1 MKKHILI
8 FGAGKSATSLIDYL
22 KKQLQANSWMLTV
35 ADSNLALASG
45 KTAGA
50 PGTKAVG
57 IDVTNDEKRQS
68 LISKADLVISLL
80 PPSLHILVAKDCC
93 KLRKHLLTASY
104 ISDEIRQLSK
114 EINDNNLLFLCEM
127 GLDPGIDH
135 MSAMQIIH
143 RLKSEQAEIH
153 SFVSH
158 CGGLVSPESDDNP
171 WHYKISWNPSN
182 VVKAG
187 GDGARFLEKGE
198 LTFMTYDQLF
208 ENCKQVHIPSL
219 GNYAYYP
226 NRDSLSYIELYGL
239 EDTGDFLRTTLRHPA
254 FCMGWSALVK
264 SGLTTET
271 SITDLQPLTF
281 REWAA
286 PIVSFLNEEN
296 KIQLEYLGLFDQ
308 TLVPETLQTN
318 AAILQSLLE
327 KKLMLKKEDK
337 DMVVMLHEFVYTVN
351 GKRQR
356 LTSSLVVKGEDH
368 LHTAMAKTVG
378 LPLGI
383 AAKLILQ
390 QKIMLRGLHIPIQKE
405 IYEPVL
411 EELSN
416 AGIAFTE
423 HYE

>member
-1 MKKHILI
+1 MI
-8 FGAGKSATSLIDYL
+8 FGAGKSATSLIDYV
-22 KKQLQANSWMLTV
+22 KKQLQANSWTLTV
-35 ADSNLALASG
+35 ADSDLTLASA

-50 PGTKAVG
+50 AGTEAVG
-57 IDVTNDEKRQS
+57 INVMNDEDREA
-68 LISKADLVISLL
+68 LISKADIVISLL
-80 PPSLHILVAKDCC
+80 PPMLHHVVAKDCC

-104 ISDEIRQLSK
+104 ISDEIRQLSA
-114 EINDNNLLFLCEM
+114 EIKQHDLLFLCEM

-135 MSAMQIIH
+135 MSAMQIVH
-143 RLKSEQAEIH
+143 RLKSENAKID

-171 WHYKISWNPSN
+171 WHYKISWNPAN

-187 GDGARFLEKGE
+187 GDGARFLEKGAVR
-198 LTFMTYDQLF
+198 FMTYDELF
-208 ENCKQVHIPSL
+208 ENCRQVAIPTL

-226 NRDSLSYIELYGL
+226 NRDSLTYIELYGL

-254 FCMGWSALVK
+254 FCIGWNLIVK
-264 SGLTTET
+264 SGLTSET
-271 SITDLQPLTF
+271 SITDLQPFTF
-281 REWAA
+281 RDWSA
-286 PIVSFLNEEN
+286 PILPFLNDEN
-296 KIQLEYLGLFDQ
+296 KYQFEYLGLFEQ
-308 TLVPETLQTN
+308 TPVPPALKTN

-337 DMVVMLHEFVYTVN
+337 DMVVMLHEFVYTVK
-351 GKRQR
+351 GRRQR

-390 QKIMLRGLHIPIQKE
+390 QKITLRGLHIPIEKE

-411 EELSN
+411 RELSN
-416 AGIAFTE
+416 TGIAFTE
-423 HYE
+423 HHE